1 MSENLFFPLM
11 ESSGPCLLCDEEP
24 FLLSPTPSPR
34 RSSSPPPNADE
45 DRDNSLRDLL
55 EREHQYTPRRGYLAY
70 LRQSSNLSAART
82 RAVRY
87 IAQVCSR
94 LNLAT
99 GTAFSA
105 VNYLDRFISMNCV
118 MRWEEWMV
126 DLLSVACLSIASKM
140 DEVSI
145 PSWYDLQMED
155 LSHSFAASTIQ
166 EMELMVLERL
176 DWRLACITPLSYV
189 EVLTWGSEHTRT
201 PCIARTIELLLCA
214 LSESEFLRFDPSSV
228 AVSALKTIAGSEA
241 GFFFSMLPFLI
252 PLQHTGEVN
261 GCQKMMDELSI
272 RTHSVVYLR
281 TAQCVPHVAEADPN

>member
-24 FLLSPTPSPR
+24 FLLSPTASPR

-55 EREHQYTPRRGYLAY
+55 EREHQYAPRRGYLAY

-214 LSESEFLRFDPSSV
+214 LSG
-228 AVSALKTIAGSEA
+228 T
-241 GFFFSMLPFLI
+241 
-252 PLQHTGEVN
+252 VN
-261 GCQKMMDELSI
+261 G
-272 RTHSVVYLR
+272 RPPTH
-281 TAQCVPHVAEADPN
+281 VPAPLLTWKSNG

>member
-11 ESSGPCLLCDEEP
+11 ESSGLCLLCDEEP
-24 FLLSPTPSPR
+24 FLLSPAPSPR
-34 RSSSPPPNADE
+34 RSSAPPPPNADE

-55 EREHQYTPRRGYLAY
+55 EREHQHAPRRGYLDH

-87 IAQVCSR
+87 IVQVCSR

-126 DLLSVACLSIASKM
+126 ELLSVACLSIASKM

-155 LSHSFAASTIQ
+155 PSHSFAASTIQ
-166 EMELMVLERL
+166 EMELTILERL
-176 DWRLACITPLSYV
+176 DWRLACITPYSYV
-189 EVLTWGSEHTRT
+189 QVLTWGLEHTRT

-214 LSESEFLRFDPSSV
+214 LSG
-228 AVSALKTIAGSEA
+228 T
-241 GFFFSMLPFLI
+241 
-252 PLQHTGEVN
+252 VN
-261 GCQKMMDELSI
+261 GRPPQPTSL
-272 RTHSVVYLR
+272 HGF
-281 TAQCVPHVAEADPN
+281 